1 MKKTI
6 IEWRIPLLTLM
17 ITINFI
23 LLIVALQ
30 LGDIFGQLLA
40 IGTIFVFALAL
51 SIEEK
56 KNGN

>member
-6 IEWRIPLLTLM
+6 IEWHIPLLALM
-17 ITINFI
+17 ITVNFI
-23 LLIVALQ
+23 LLIAALQ

-40 IGTIFVFALAL
+40 VGTIFVCALAL